1 MVGGGCSR
9 PGKDE
14 ALGGVRD
21 GRLRTPQED
30 TCAWHSPSQRPVIP
44 ADRTGEEIGQVQ
56 TAVVERA
63 RFEAR
68 RRPTQAGPNAR
79 MATASASAISFTIED
94 VWPRLRHDLTVTAKE
109 GYIRCPIWPCTR
121 TG

>member
-1 MVGGGCSR
+1 MCLALAIAEASDPGGPHWGGDR
-9 PGKDE
+9 P
-14 ALGGVRD
+14 
-21 GRLRTPQED
+21 
-30 TCAWHSPSQRPVIP
+30 
-44 ADRTGEEIGQVQ
+44 VQ